1 VVTAAEQIIR
11 GKGATNYAV
20 GLSAAGIVEAVLND
34 ERSVMPVS
42 SLLTGQYGID
52 DVCLSLPSI
61 VDAKGVDVILTPP
74 YSEGEADALRHSG
87 DTVRRVERSLGI

>member
-1 VVTAAEQIIR
+1 MGTALADVR
-11 GKGATNYAV
+11 DAV
-20 GLSAAGIVEAVLND
+20 GIVEAVLHD

-61 VDAKGVDVILTPP
+61 VDGKGVDVILTPP
-74 YSEGEADALRHSG
+74 LSEHEADALRRSA
-87 DTVRRVERSLGI
+87 DAVRGVERSLGI